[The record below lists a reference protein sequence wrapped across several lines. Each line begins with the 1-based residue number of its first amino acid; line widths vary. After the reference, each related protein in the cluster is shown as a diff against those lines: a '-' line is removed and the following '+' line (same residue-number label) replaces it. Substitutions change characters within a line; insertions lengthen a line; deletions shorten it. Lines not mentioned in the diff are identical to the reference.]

1 MDDLPMEK
9 RMEALP
15 QITQRK
21 LLSIFDSIPDVKDLL
36 IDPAIMKPL
45 QRFTG
50 IKALRAHGIEKIY
63 RLEEGHVPVTNMK
76 RVFLLCSEYPK
87 VRQVLQQIQAE
98 LQQQEGKPLSPHLIL
113 VPGSMS
119 HFAVEKLV
127 EEEALCGLVT
137 IHTLNFELMKLDQG
151 LWSLEMPSAFR
162 NLNVQGDIT
171 LLKPIAKA
179 LWSLQ
184 LVLGRPKLL
193 WAQGGMATK
202 VVQLMERF
210 PWPKD
215 TIKSKEGTLGSLSI
229 VCRDIDWPSVFL
241 TPVTYTALVDQV
253 IGSNCGNVKFQSEAG
268 ASSAPDGIYL
278 NSNTDQVYC
287 HIKNLHFSSVFPYL
301 SIKTKELQMDA
312 AKITKA
318 SSPSEMKAFVKER
331 LTQSAELKKSLA
343 QHIATCEYVVEQ
355 IGSSYESIQIAETM
369 ALSGRK
375 GVISQVE
382 DLFGQGLLTLSQCMR
397 LLGLLSVCGLSEDF
411 DAVLTQFL
419 LSHGHKHLCTV
430 HSLGL
435 MGLHVEEEASTSIVG
450 RVAQVVKRRTSTI
463 QEIDKKFKVL
473 FPDGKEVPDKA
484 LPALHMS
491 YVFSSSYT
499 PVVGRIMEWMIKG
512 EPVAQLEDALK
523 VLPGPTMWRGSRGEY
538 LPRPQLP
545 VVPKTHIVF
554 FIGGVTYAEVSA
566 LQILEAL
573 TGTKIVI
580 ATTSI
585 ISKNTLVEACSK
597 Y

>member
-1 MDDLPMEK
+1 MDLPIEK
-9 RMEALP
+9 RLEALP

-50 IKALRAHGIEKIY
+50 IKALRSHGIEKIY
-63 RLEEGHVPVTNMK
+63 LLEGGQVPVTNMK
-76 RVFLLCSEYPK
+76 RVFLLYSEYPK
-87 VRQVLQQIQAE
+87 IRQVLQQIQAE
-98 LQQQEGKPLSPHLIL
+98 LQQHQGRSLSPHLIL
-113 VPGSMS
+113 VPGTIS
-119 HFAVEKLV
+119 HVAVEKLV
-127 EEEALCGLVT
+127 EEEALYSLVT
-137 IHTLNFELMKLDQG
+137 LHTLNFELIKLDQG

-162 NLNVQGDIT
+162 NLNVQGDISM
-171 LLKPIAKA
+171 LKPIAKA

-184 LVLGRPKLL
+184 LVVGRPNLL
-193 WAQGGMATK
+193 WAQGGMAAK

-215 TIKSKEGTLGSLSI
+215 KIKSNQGQLGCLAI
-229 VCRDIDWPSVFL
+229 VSRDIDWPSMFL

-253 IGSNCGNVKFQSEAG
+253 IGSHCGNVKFASEAG

-278 NSNTDQVYC
+278 NSSTDQVYS

-301 SIKTKELQMDA
+301 SVKTKELQMEA
-312 AKITKA
+312 CKISKA
-318 SSPSEMKAFVKER
+318 SSPSEMKAYVKER
-331 LTQSAELKKSLA
+331 LAQSAETKKSLA

-355 IGSSYESIQIAETM
+355 VGSSFESIQNAETM

-375 GVISQVE
+375 GVMTQVE
-382 DLFGQGLLTLSQCMR
+382 DLFGQNQLNLSQCLK
-397 LLGLLSVCGLSEDF
+397 LLGLLSVCGLSDDF
-411 DAVLTQFL
+411 EAVLTQFL
-419 LSHGHKHLCTV
+419 LCHGHKHLSTV

-435 MGLHVEEEASTSIVG
+435 MGLQVEEESSNSIVG
-450 RVAQVVKRRTSTI
+450 RVAQAMKRKSSTI
-463 QEIDKKFKVL
+463 QEVDRKFKVL

-484 LPALHMS
+484 LPAQHMS
-491 YVFSSSYT
+491 YVFGGSYT
-499 PVVGRIMEWMIKG
+499 PVVGRILEWFIKG
-512 EPVAQLEDALK
+512 EPVAQLEEALK

-538 LPRPQLP
+538 LPRPNLP
-545 VVPKTHIVF
+545 VNPKTYIVF

-566 LQILEAL
+566 FQILEAL
-573 TGTKIVI
+573 TGVRILV
-580 ATTSI
+580 ASTSI
-585 ISKNTLVEACSK
+585 VSKDTLVEACSN